1 MPVNSSTLLEFY
13 TSTLRIRASI
23 KDMYIGLCLL
33 IKNQIR
39 VEHILA
45 FADAIF
51 AFSITFMAVTIH
63 IPELARNLT
72 EAQVID
78 ELFESIPEFEIYA
91 ISFFVI
97 GMYWIS
103 YHQMFNQIVGSRSTL
118 TWLTLIFLFFI
129 TLIPLATNMTVGFGQ
144 YQIVFTLFALILTS
158 AGLLQTIIWIYVTKN
173 KLIDESLSH
182 NEIRYTLLD
191 SIVSPVVFLLS
202 ILVSFIDIEIA
213 YYFWIV
219 IIPAE
224 IILRERYSK
233 LAIKFE

>member
-1 MPVNSSTLLEFY
+1 M
-13 TSTLRIRASI
+13 
-23 KDMYIGLCLL
+23 

-51 AFSITFMAVTIH
+51 AFSITFMAITIH
-63 IPELARNLT
+63 IPEFTRNLT

-78 ELFESIPEFEIYA
+78 KLLESIPEFEIYA

-103 YHQMFNQIVGSRSTL
+103 YHQMFNHVVGSRSTV
-118 TWLTLIFLFFI
+118 TWLTLVFLFFI
-129 TLIPLATNMTVGFGQ
+129 TLIPLATNMQVGFGQ
-144 YQIVFTLFALILTS
+144 YQIVFILFALILTI
-158 AGLLQTIIWIYVTKN
+158 AGSLLTIMWLYATKN
-173 KLIDESLSH
+173 KLIDENLAH
-182 NEIRYTLLD
+182 NEIRYILLE
-191 SIVSPVVFLLS
+191 SIVSPVVFLIS
-202 ILVSFIDIEIA
+202 ILVSFIDIQIA

-219 IIPAE
+219 IIPAD
-224 IILRERYSK
+224 IILRKRYSK